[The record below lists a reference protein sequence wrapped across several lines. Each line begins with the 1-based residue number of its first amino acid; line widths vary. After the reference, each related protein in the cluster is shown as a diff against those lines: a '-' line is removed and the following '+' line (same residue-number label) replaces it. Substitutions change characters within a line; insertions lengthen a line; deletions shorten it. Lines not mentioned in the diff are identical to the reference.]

1 MRSLPTTLILLA
13 ASWCVVLPVAA
24 ATPEL
29 VTATYLGTPGDDD
42 LQDAAIAGDGTIYVA
57 GNLDR
62 PLAALPAGTRS
73 TTLGQPV
80 NGTWYRAGIV
90 AALNPDGTKL
100 LRVAQFARGQVFL
113 TTVLPAGDGVYV
125 GGYAVPE
132 AAALLEPLAG
142 LFPDPERANAEP
154 LENPLPGEPNPPPN
168 SLPSR
173 PGADASGDH
182 EVLTIRTRHHGDKA
196 GVPFIIKLSRDL
208 GTIEAGTFLEGH
220 HYAWN
225 IAMPRYDEEWTPV
238 GIAAVPGGDVVVLH
252 DGGAPVHHYYG
263 PDYVSRLSPDL
274 KRRAWRFDV
283 WHPEIQPIDKIR
295 RRREGF
301 REWKFPVLGQVRTL
315 RMRGDGSGNVYLGG
329 WSVSMTSQEPWWCP
343 FLWKLDPRGK
353 ATWKAYS
360 FDPMG
365 GPGNRMGGLVS
376 DSAIRSMAV
385 SDRGE
390 LLVSGISDGGNT
402 VLRRD
407 PRDYARSGPEFRR
420 SYAGMKGRELYVGH
434 LMRLDAKTRE
444 LKAGTMLG
452 SYGDRGY
459 EPVWAVDVAG
469 LPGDRML
476 AVGRHSRN
484 HSATDD
490 AWFDSK
496 SDQGMFLTLFADDFE
511 RLFSVNVPEAIPYAV
526 ARQGERCVVVGM
538 AASAQTPT
546 ANPLFPEHAGGLDGY
561 LMVADFPR

>member
-1 MRSLPTTLILLA
+1 MRSLQMAVVLVGV
-13 ASWCVVLPVAA
+13 SWCLATPVTA
-24 ATPEL
+24 ATPKL

-42 LQDAAIAGDGTIYVA
+42 LQDAAIAADGTIYVV
-57 GNLDR
+57 GNVDR
-62 PLAALPAGTRS
+62 PLESLPGGAKAV
-73 TTLGQPV
+73 TLGEPV
-80 NGTWYRAGIV
+80 KGTWYRAGFV
-90 AALNPDGTKL
+90 GALKPDGTKL

-125 GGYAVPE
+125 GGYAVRE
-132 AAALLEPLAG
+132 AAALFEPLGG

-173 PGADASGDH
+173 PEVDASGEH
-182 EVLTIRTRHHGDKA
+182 EVLTVRTRHHGDKD
-196 GVPFIIKLSRDL
+196 GVPFVLRLSKDL

-238 GIAAVPGGDVVVLH
+238 GIASVPGGDLVVLH

-274 KRRAWRFDV
+274 KERAWRFDV
-283 WHPEIQPIDKIR
+283 WHPQIRPIDKIR
-295 RRREGF
+295 RRREEF
-301 REWKFPVLGQVRTL
+301 REWKSPVLGQIRTL
-315 RMRGDGSGNVYLGG
+315 RMRGDERGNVYLGG

-353 ATWKAYS
+353 AAWKAYS

-365 GPGNRMGGLVS
+365 GPGGRMGGLVS
-376 DSAIRSMAV
+376 DSAIRSIAIG
-385 SDRGE
+385 DRGD

-407 PRDYARSGPEFRR
+407 PRDYGKSGPEFRR
-420 SYAGMKGRELYVGH
+420 AYAGMKGRELYVGH
-434 LMRLDAKTRE
+434 LMRLDPETRE

-452 SYGDRGY
+452 SYADRGY
-459 EPVWAVDVAG
+459 EPAWAVDVAG
-469 LPGDRML
+469 LPGGRML

-484 HSATDD
+484 HSATED
-490 AWFDSK
+490 AWFDVK
-496 SDQGMFLTLFADDFE
+496 SDQGMFLTVFGEDFE
-511 RLFSVNVPEAIPYAV
+511 KLFSANVPDAIPYAV
-526 ARQGERCVVVGM
+526 ARRGPRCVIVGM
-538 AASAQTPT
+538 AAGPATPVKS
-546 ANPLFPEHAGGLDGY
+546 PLFAKHAGGLDAY
-561 LMVADFPR
+561 LMVADF